1 MAMDQKE
8 LARAVAERT
17 GLSREE
23 SADLIRAVLEGLQ
36 AQLSEGEAKRLS
48 AALPEQ
54 LVEQVKQPRRHGK
67 EARTVGVD
75 DFTRQL
81 SERIWLK
88 EDEARRGVGAV
99 LAVLRDALD
108 AEEYRH
114 LLGQLPAGY
123 ADLGA
128 AG

>member
-108 AEEYRH
+108 EEEYRH

-123 ADLGA
+123 ADLAA